1 MSVNSKVILD
11 HFLIFYYPAKDT
23 EQIENWYWCVSKKEQ
38 GWEAGSPSFFDF
50 LNFIVFPRTMN
61 GLRIGIGV
69 YLKKKLGMESGSPAS
84 FEFSVSVE

>member
-11 HFLIFYYPAKDT
+11 HFFIFYYPSEDI

-38 GWEAGSPSFFDF
+38 GREAGSPSFFDF
-50 LNFIVFPRTMN
+50 FNFIVFPRTMN

-69 YLKKKLGMESGSPAS
+69 YLRRSWGWSLGLLHLLN
-84 FEFSVSVE
+84 FQCL